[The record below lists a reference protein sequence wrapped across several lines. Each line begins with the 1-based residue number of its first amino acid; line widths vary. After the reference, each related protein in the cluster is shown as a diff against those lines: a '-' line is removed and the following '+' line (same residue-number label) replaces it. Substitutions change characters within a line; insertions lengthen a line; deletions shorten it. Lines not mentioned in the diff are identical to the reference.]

1 MADFPSLSLDW
12 SNIQA
17 LNEYGKLDLLISMYL
32 IQILLFSNESSVK
45 EDFNTSNNV
54 SLKRHR
60 LASKNPLI
68 YRFAEFALAGIIVKN
83 NEILY
88 NYI

>member
-1 MADFPSLSLDW
+1 M
-12 SNIQA
+12 

-60 LASKNPLI
+60 LASKNLI
-68 YRFAEFALAGIIVKN
+68 YRLAELFALAGIIVKN